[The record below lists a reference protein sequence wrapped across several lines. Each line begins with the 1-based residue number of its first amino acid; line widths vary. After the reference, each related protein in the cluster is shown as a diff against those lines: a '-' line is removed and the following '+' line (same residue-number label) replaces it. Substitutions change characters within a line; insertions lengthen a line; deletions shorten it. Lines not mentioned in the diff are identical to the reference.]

1 VPGKHVDR
9 TRRHDMRRW
18 TTRLVTAAAVAAL
31 GLAAGA
37 AAAERAFDDTR
48 GDGGDGA
55 DITRVA
61 A

>member
-1 VPGKHVDR
+1 
-9 TRRHDMRRW
+9 MRRW

-37 AAAERAFDDTR
+37 AAAERAVDDTR